1 MKLNLFLLSAT
12 AMVNAAS
19 GADTVAVGL
28 GKAGDYAILAK
39 TGISTVPSSVITGDI
54 AVSPIAATAITG
66 FSLIYDP
73 SITDKSTSDQ
83 VTGKVYASTYTTP
96 TPSILTTAV
105 SNMETAYTN
114 AANRP
119 NEDTARTNI
128 GGGEIGGSTLSPGV
142 YTFTTDVAIN
152 DDVTFEGDAS
162 AVFIIQ
168 TTGNV
173 IQADATKVLLSG
185 GVLKENIF
193 WQVAGKVIVE
203 PKAHMEGVLLVKTSA
218 TFNTKSTLNG
228 RILAQTAVVL
238 QQATINSAPL
248 NDP

>member
-1 MKLNLFLLSAT
+1 MKLNLFLLSAS
-12 AMVNAAS
+12 AMVNAAI
-19 GADTVAVGL
+19 GAVPVDL
-28 GKAGDYAILAK
+28 GTAGNYAILAK
-39 TGISTVPSSVITGDI
+39 TGISTVPTSVITGDI

-66 FSLIYDP
+66 FSLVYDP

-119 NEDTARTNI
+119 NEDAARTNI

-173 IQADATKVLLSG
+173 IQAFNTKVELKG
-185 GVLKENIF
+185 GALAKNIF
-193 WQVAGKVIVE
+193 WQVAGYVDVAKE
-203 PKAHMEGVLLVKTSA
+203 AHMEGVLLVKTSA
-218 TFNTKSTLNG
+218 TFKTGSSLNG